1 MGEREK
7 VEILEMYMK
16 IKQFKEQG
24 FKIRR
29 IARKLGVSRTTVYK
43 YLEKSPE
50 EITEWMA
57 STKTRARKLDP
68 YEMLIHTWL
77 SEHPDLS
84 ASQIHDWLKERFP
97 KLVVGDSTV
106 RSYVK
111 DLRNKYDIPKT
122 EPKRVYQAIPDPPMG
137 EQAQVDFGETK
148 QKTSQ
153 GKVIKLYF
161 ISFVLSH
168 SRYKYVEWLDRPFTT
183 KDVIQAHEH
192 VFQYY
197 GGIPYELVYD
207 QDSLLVV
214 SENAGDL
221 ILTSE
226 FQAYRDERKLK
237 FFICRKADP
246 ESKGRIENV
255 VGFVKKNFARNR
267 VFQHIDK
274 WNDDCLAWLERT
286 GNGNVHNTTKKRPAE
301 VFKLEKQHL
310 RPITKKIS
318 ITSIASSITRTVRKD
333 NTIMYE
339 SNRYSVPLGT
349 YEINKEVIIEVTDG
363 NRLVIREQSD
373 GPIIADH
380 LISTEKGKL
389 IQATQ
394 HMRDRSKG
402 IPAYIATV
410 SEGFEDKETA
420 TAFLEEIHQRYPRY
434 VRDQLK
440 MVLKASQ
447 SVDQAIRNEA
457 LSECVKRGLYSATE
471 FRDVVTF
478 VQRQHPSD
486 SDQTAA
492 SEEIKTLH
500 YVDPALLNTKT
511 ETREL
516 DRYLNVL
523 KEGVT
528 V

>member
-1 MGEREK
+1 
-7 VEILEMYMK
+7 MYMK
-16 IKQFKEQG
+16 IKQLKEQG

-57 STKTRARKLDP
+57 STKTRVRKLDP

-420 TAFLEEIHQRYPRY
+420 TAFLEEIQQRYPRY

-471 FRDVVTF
+471 FRDVVAF

-500 YVDPALLNTKT
+500 YVDPALLNTKA